1 MGRPVKWSRD
11 LHAIRERATSSR
23 TETYGRSDIE
33 RLFDVSRVSAQ
44 SLMKAIGE
52 VQPVGSAH
60 FIERT
65 SLLAFLDAMINAPS
79 VDEAFRQRVFDAA
92 PAPSTAPL
100 RITLPSELRSINF
113 NALPQNIRVSC
124 GRLEITSDTAVG
136 LLESLAILA
145 QVLQNDLQT
154 LQLIFE
160 PPPTPPRVEDAEFRA
175 LFRNLRSE

>member
-100 RITLPSELRSINF
+100 RITEHQLQCPPSKHSRIMRTPGDHLRH
-113 NALPQNIRVSC
+113 SC
-124 GRLEITSDTAVG
+124 W
-136 LLESLAILA
+136 
-145 QVLQNDLQT
+145 T
-154 LQLIFE
+154 LRK
-160 PPPTPPRVEDAEFRA
+160 PRHPGPGPTK
-175 LFRNLRSE
+175 